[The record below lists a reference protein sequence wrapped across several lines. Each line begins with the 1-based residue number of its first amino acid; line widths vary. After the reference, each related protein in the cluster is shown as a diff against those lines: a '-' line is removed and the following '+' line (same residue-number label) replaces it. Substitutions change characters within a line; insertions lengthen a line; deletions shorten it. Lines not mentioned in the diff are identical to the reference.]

1 MHIGYMTVMSFID
14 RWYSET
20 CHQCTRR
27 NNVHTDPCWSSY
39 TVSSSCSMA
48 SCHAG
53 VGSSSGCTTLH
64 SGLPHSQERDSVSIR
79 QKSIK
84 VLDVQVESCL
94 QFCIYGLDEH
104 KNGHRHDDQLAW
116 LVLYDFCLN
125 HTLDDSS
132 LLMYIHTLDQQ
143 ISLWSSVGP
152 SVE

>member
-1 MHIGYMTVMSFID
+1 
-14 RWYSET
+14 
-20 CHQCTRR
+20 
-27 NNVHTDPCWSSY
+27 
-39 TVSSSCSMA
+39 MA

-53 VGSSSGCTTLH
+53 VGSSSGCTPLH

-84 VLDVQVESCL
+84 ALDVQVESCL
-94 QFCIYGLDEH
+94 QFCIHGLDEH
-104 KNGHRHDDQLAW
+104 KNGHRHDDKLAW

-143 ISLWSSVGP
+143 ISL
-152 SVE
+152 